1 MNDNSTDLRELLLTY
16 REAAA
21 GTRERDPKK
30 HNDCHD
36 KAHACYKI
44 LRESEAGR
52 QGIVSLISDPDPY
65 VRCAAAA
72 HSLQWAPAIARR
84 ALEALRQDSDPI
96 VREAAAASLARW
108 HAAPPAAD

>member
-84 ALEALRQDSDPI
+84 ALEALRDDD
-96 VREAAAASLARW
+96 RECAFSAKMVLEELDKGRLSF
-108 HAAPPAAD
+108 DY